1 MPLKVLLTSTSFA
14 DAPGAHQELLNAQ
27 GFEIDTLRGP
37 LSEDELRP
45 VIANYDAVICGD
57 DEYTAD
63 ILNIA
68 HAGRLRYISKYGV
81 GLDKINLTRA
91 KELGI
96 PVTNC
101 PGVNQIS
108 VAEHVFAMLLSF
120 VKNIHLEYN
129 ITRAG
134 GWKRHVS
141 TEIHGKTMGIVG
153 LGAIG
158 KEVAKRAH
166 GFGLKVIA
174 FDKFLPEEFLREH
187 PFVEVVSDFKTL
199 AAQADVITLHVPH
212 TPETDSLISMDLVNN
227 TLKKGVII
235 INTARGKLVNLEA
248 LNHGLDQD
256 TIAGYLAD
264 VLDIEPMP
272 ENYPLKDRERVLI
285 TPHIGSRT
293 YESVQ
298 RQGLFAVNNLL
309 DLLRKDGLL

>member
-1 MPLKVLLTSTSFA
+1 MSIKLLLTSTSFQ
-14 DAPGAHQELLNAQ
+14 DAPGAHQELLNEQ
-27 GFEIDTLRGP
+27 GFEIDRMRGP
-37 LSEDELRP
+37 LTDDELRP

-57 DEYTAD
+57 DEYTEE
-63 ILNIA
+63 ILKIGK
-68 HAGRLRYISKYGV
+68 AGKLKYISKYGV
-81 GLDKINLTRA
+81 GLDKIDLEAARA
-91 KELGI
+91 LEI

-101 PGVNQIS
+101 PGVNQVS
-108 VAEHVFAMLLSF
+108 VAEHVFALILSF

-166 GFGLKVIA
+166 GFGLNVVA
-174 FDKFLPEEFLREH
+174 FDKFVSADFIRENDYIQT
-187 PFVEVVSDFKTL
+187 VDSMEDL
-199 AAQADVITLHVPH
+199 AKQADIITLHVPH
-212 TPETDSLISMDLVNN
+212 TPETEDLINTNLVENH
-227 TLKKGVII
+227 LKKGVILV
-235 INTARGKLVNLEA
+235 NTARGKLVDLKA
-248 LNHGLDQD
+248 LNDGMDRE
-256 TIAGYLAD
+256 IIGGYLAD

-272 ENYPLKDRERVLI
+272 ENYPLKDRENVLI

-298 RQGLFAVNNLL
+298 RQGLFAVKNLL
-309 DLLRKDGLL
+309 ELLGR

>member
-1 MPLKVLLTSTSFA
+1 MKLLLTSTSFQ
-14 DAPGAHQELLNAQ
+14 DAPGAHQELLNEQ
-27 GFEIDTLRGP
+27 GFEIDRMRGP
-37 LSEDELRP
+37 LTDDELRP

-57 DEYTAD
+57 DEYTEE
-63 ILNIA
+63 ILKIGK
-68 HAGRLRYISKYGV
+68 AGKLKYISKYGV
-81 GLDKINLTRA
+81 GLDKIDLEAARA
-91 KELGI
+91 LEI

-101 PGVNQIS
+101 PGVNQVS
-108 VAEHVFAMLLSF
+108 VAEHVFALILSF

-166 GFGLKVIA
+166 GFGLNVVA
-174 FDKFLPEEFLREH
+174 FDKFVSADFIRENDYIQT
-187 PFVEVVSDFKTL
+187 VDSMEDL
-199 AAQADVITLHVPH
+199 AKQADIITLHVPH
-212 TPETDSLISMDLVNN
+212 TPETEDLINTNLVENH
-227 TLKKGVII
+227 LKKGVILV
-235 INTARGKLVNLEA
+235 NTARGKLVDLKA
-248 LNHGLDQD
+248 LNDGMDRE
-256 TIAGYLAD
+256 IIGGYLAD

-272 ENYPLKDRERVLI
+272 ENYPLKDRENVLI

-298 RQGLFAVNNLL
+298 RQGLFAVKNLL
-309 DLLRKDGLL
+309 ELLGR

>member
-1 MPLKVLLTSTSFA
+1 MSFKLLLTSTSFT
-14 DAPGAHQELLNAQ
+14 DAPGVHQDLLYKQ
-27 GFEIDTLRGP
+27 GFDIDVMRGP

-57 DEYTAD
+57 DEYTAE
-63 ILNIA
+63 ILEIA
-68 HAGRLRYISKYGV
+68 KAGKLKYISKYGV
-81 GLDKINLTRA
+81 GLDKINLPKA

-101 PGVNQIS
+101 PGVNQVS

-120 VKNIHLEYN
+120 VKNIHHEYN

-134 GWKRHVS
+134 GWKRLVS

-166 GFGLKVIA
+166 GFGLNVIA
-174 FDKFLPEEFLREH
+174 FDKFTNADFMQENPYIKLMDSFEE
-187 PFVEVVSDFKTL
+187 L
-199 AAQADVITLHVPH
+199 AKNADIITLHVPH
-212 TPETDSLISMDLVNN
+212 TPETEYLINMDLVQN
-227 TLKKGVII
+227 TLKKGCIV
-235 INTARGKLVNLEA
+235 INTARGKLVNLDA
-248 LNHGLDQD
+248 LNYALDHEI
-256 TIAGYLAD
+256 IAGYLAD

-272 ENYPLKDRERVLI
+272 EHYPLRDRENVLI

-298 RQGLFAVNNLL
+298 RQGLFAVKNLL
-309 DLLRKDGLL
+309 DLLNIPY